1 MNLET
6 INPYVLKILIAARK
20 EDSVIGISKRI
31 GLSFGWTY
39 KWVKELIKEG
49 ILKEKWR
56 GIILQEDNKSYKKI
70 LNFIKEIQDIRFYYS
85 ALSLFGVRYCFTKT
99 DAVYIWTEGR
109 YNIARY
115 REFYPI
121 FIKIKKEDYPILL
134 QYCKKLNLKVKARKG
149 VFYVPEVLK
158 DFKCVKKND
167 LLVEPLDE
175 TIEFMEKNI
184 YNFQPAL
191 EMIQEMYG
199 RRLGIKYKEAGLM

>member
-6 INPYVLKILIAARK
+6 LNPYVLKILIAIRK

-31 GLSFGWTY
+31 NLSFGWTY
-39 KWVKELIKEG
+39 KWVKELVKEG

-56 GIILQEDNKSYKKI
+56 GIVLQERNKTYKKI
-70 LNFIKEIQDIRFYYS
+70 LKFIKEIRDIRFYYS
-85 ALSLFGVRYCFTKT
+85 VLNLFGIRYCFEKT
-99 DAVYIWTEGR
+99 DAVYIWAEGR

-115 REFYPI
+115 KEYYPI
-121 FIKIKKEDYPILL
+121 FIKIKKEDYPFFL
-134 QYCKKLNLKVKARKG
+134 QYCKKLNLKIKARKG
-149 VFYVPEVLK
+149 IFYVPEVLK

-167 LLVEPLDE
+167 LFVEPLNE
-175 TIEFMEKNI
+175 TIEFMKKNI

-199 RRLGIKYKEAGLM
+199 RKLGIKYRETSLM